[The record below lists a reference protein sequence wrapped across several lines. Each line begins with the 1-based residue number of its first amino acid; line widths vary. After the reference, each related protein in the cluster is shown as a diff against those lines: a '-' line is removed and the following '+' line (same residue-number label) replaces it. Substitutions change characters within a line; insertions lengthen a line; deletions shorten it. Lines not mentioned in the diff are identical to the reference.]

1 MRLKQGSFKMI
12 NNTEV
17 EALEFVLEKL
27 RKRNLTN
34 EELVLLENV
43 VHVQRLN
50 LDIEQLEYQGK
61 FGSFDKV

>member
-1 MRLKQGSFKMI
+1 MI

>member
-1 MRLKQGSFKMI
+1 M
-12 NNTEV
+12 NHTEV

-27 RKRNLTN
+27 RARNLTN

-50 LDIEQLEYQGK
+50 LDLEQLEHQKK
-61 FGSFDKV
+61 FGSFDK